1 MSGWGA
7 ADIPDQTD
15 KRAVVTGA
23 NSGLG
28 LAVARELTRAGACV
42 VMACRSLDKGRRAVE
57 EVCRVV
63 AEPCVHLEQLDL
75 ADLSSV
81 HDFAERLSYS
91 HDRVDVL
98 VNNAGIMAPPRRETV
113 DGFESQLGTNH
124 LGHFALTG
132 RLLPLLSA
140 APAPRV
146 VTLSSIM
153 HRIGR
158 LRLDDL
164 QMRRRYVNW
173 LAYGQSKLANLM
185 FAVELSRR
193 ATAAGSPV
201 LSVAA
206 HPGYAATNLQF
217 AAPATRLERGS
228 MWVMNQTIAQ
238 SADAGALSALYAA
251 TTPGLPGGSFVGPD
265 GFMELR
271 GHPRLTRGAARAYDE
286 AAGRALWERSE
297 ELTDVRYDF
306 THDRPGHLG

>member
-1 MSGWGA
+1 MAGWTA
-7 ADIPDQTD
+7 SQIPSQTGIC
-15 KRAVVTGA
+15 AVVTGA

-28 LAVARELTRAGACV
+28 LIIARELTRAGACV
-42 VMACRSLDKGRRAVE
+42 VMACRNVDKGRQAVDQIGRE
-57 EVCRVV
+57 V
-63 AEPCVHLEQLDL
+63 AEPDVHLEQLDL

-81 HDFAERLSYS
+81 ADFAERLSYS
-91 HDRVDVL
+91 HERLDLL

-132 RLLPLLSA
+132 GLLPLLSA

-146 VTLSSIM
+146 VTLTSIM
-153 HRIGR
+153 HRVGW

-185 FAVELSRR
+185 FAVELGRR
-193 ATAAGSPV
+193 AVAAGSP
-201 LSVAA
+201 LESVAA

-217 AAPATRLERGS
+217 AAPATRVERGAL
-228 MWVMNQTIAQ
+228 WVLNQTIAQ
-238 SADAGALSALYAA
+238 SADQGALPVLYAA
-251 TTPGLPGGSFVGPD
+251 TTPGLPGGALVGPD

-286 AAGRALWERSE
+286 AAARALWERSE
-297 ELTDVRYDF
+297 ELTGVRYEF
-306 THDRPGHLG
+306 TNAHVG

>member
-1 MSGWGA
+1 MAGWTT
-7 ADIPDQTD
+7 ADIPDETD
-15 KRAVVTGA
+15 RRAVVTGA

-28 LAVARELTRAGACV
+28 LVIARELTRAGACV
-42 VMACRSLDKGRRAVE
+42 VMACRNLDKGRRAVE
-57 EVCRVV
+57 EVTRQV

-81 HDFAERLSYS
+81 RDFAERLSYS

-113 DGFESQLGTNH
+113 DGFESQIGTNH

-132 RLLPLLSA
+132 RLLGLLSA

-153 HRIGR
+153 HRVGW

-164 QMRRRYVNW
+164 QMRRRYFNW

-185 FAVELSRR
+185 FAIELSRR
-193 ATAAGSPV
+193 AAAAGSPL

-228 MWVMNQTIAQ
+228 MWVLNQTIAQ
-238 SADAGALSALYAA
+238 SADQGALPALYAA
-251 TTPGLPGGSFVGPD
+251 TMPGVPGGAFVGPD

-271 GHPRLTRGAARAYDE
+271 GGPRLTRGAGRAYDE
-286 AAGRALWERSE
+286 AAARALWEQSE
-297 ELTDVRYDF
+297 KLTGVRYEF
-306 THDRPGHLG
+306 THDRSADIR

>member
-1 MSGWGA
+1 MAGWTA

-15 KRAVVTGA
+15 RRVLVTGA

-28 LAVARELTRAGACV
+28 LATARDLTRAGACV
-42 VMACRSLDKGRRAVE
+42 VLACRNLEKGLRAVE
-57 EVCRVV
+57 EIGRQV

-81 HDFAERLSYS
+81 RDFAERLSYS

-113 DGFESQLGTNH
+113 DGFESQFGTNH

-146 VTLSSIM
+146 VTESSIV
-153 HRIGR
+153 HRIGW

-164 QMRRRYVNW
+164 QMQRRYVNW

-185 FAVELSRR
+185 FAVELQRR
-193 ATAAGSPV
+193 ATAAGTPM
-201 LSVAA
+201 LSLAA

-217 AAPATRLERGS
+217 AGPATAWERWSLGA
-228 MWVMNQTIAQ
+228 MNKTVAQT
-238 SADAGALSALYAA
+238 ADDGALPALYAA
-251 TTPGLPGGSFVGPD
+251 TMPDLPGGAFVGPD
-265 GFMELR
+265 GFMEMR
-271 GHPRLTRGAARAYDE
+271 GHPRLTRGVRRAYDE
-286 AAGRALWERSE
+286 TAARALWDRSE
-297 ELTDVRYDF
+297 ELTGVHYEF
-306 THDRPGHLG
+306 ATAHVG

>member
-1 MSGWGA
+1 MGGWTA
-7 ADIPDQTD
+7 AQMPDQTD
-15 KRAVVTGA
+15 KRAIVTGA

-28 LAVARELTRAGACV
+28 LVTARELTRAGACV
-42 VMACRSLDKGRRAVE
+42 VLACRDLEKGARAVE
-57 EVCRVV
+57 EIGRAV

-75 ADLSSV
+75 ADLSSIR
-81 HDFAERLSYS
+81 DFAERLGDS

-113 DGFESQLGTNH
+113 DGFESQFGTNH

-132 RLLPLLSA
+132 RLLELLQASA
-140 APAPRV
+140 APRV
-146 VTLSSIM
+146 VTLTSIV
-153 HRIGR
+153 HRVGW

-185 FAVELSRR
+185 FAVELARR
-193 ATAAGSPV
+193 ASAAGSPL
-201 LSVAA
+201 LSLAA
-206 HPGYAATNLQF
+206 HPGYSATNLQF

-238 SADAGALSALYAA
+238 SADAGALPTLYAA
-251 TTPGLPGGSFVGPD
+251 TMPGLAGGALVGPD

-271 GHPRLTRGAARAYDE
+271 GHPRLTRGAGRAYDE
-286 AAGRALWERSE
+286 NAARGLWERSE
-297 ELTDVRYDF
+297 ELTGVRYEF
-306 THDRPGHLG
+306 TPAHVG

>member
-1 MSGWGA
+1 MPGWTA
-7 ADIPDQTD
+7 AEIPDQTD
-15 KRAVVTGA
+15 KRVVITGA

-28 LAVARELTRAGACV
+28 LATTRELTRAGACV
-42 VMACRSLDKGRRAVE
+42 VMACRDLEKGRRALEDVSRQ
-57 EVCRVV
+57 VR
-63 AEPCVHLEQLDL
+63 EPCLHLEQLDL

-81 HDFAERLSYS
+81 QGFAERLSYS

-113 DGFESQLGTNH
+113 DGFESQFGTNH

-132 RLLPLLSA
+132 RLLGLLSA

-146 VTLSSIM
+146 VTESSIV

-193 ATAAGSPV
+193 ATAAGSPLV
-201 LSVAA
+201 SVAA

-228 MWVMNQTIAQ
+228 MWVLNRTIAQ
-238 SADAGALSALYAA
+238 SADAGALPALYAA
-251 TTPGLPGGSFVGPD
+251 TTPGLPGGSFIGPD

-271 GHPRLTRGAARAYDE
+271 GHPRLTTGVARAYDE
-286 AAGRALWERSE
+286 TAARALWERSE
-297 ELTDVRYDF
+297 ELTGVRYEF
-306 THDRPGHLG
+306 THAHVG